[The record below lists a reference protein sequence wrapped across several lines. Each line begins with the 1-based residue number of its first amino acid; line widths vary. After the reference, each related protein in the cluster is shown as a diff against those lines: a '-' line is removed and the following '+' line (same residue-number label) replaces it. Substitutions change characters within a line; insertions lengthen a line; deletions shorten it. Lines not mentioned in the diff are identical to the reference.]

1 MRNTLL
7 KQTAFLI
14 ALTLVYLTFELG
26 FNGRLLDVVGGTA
39 TIDDVHHIE
48 VYGRTLS
55 GIAAALFVLQWL
67 MGKRTRRGKD
77 GGKKSP
83 GLGTIGIACLVTIVV
98 VYFAIKTFVDVLVT
112 TRDAEFRRIA
122 ANTILL
128 QRSLVE
134 GRLQLDGLTGSD
146 MVFARPQGKAFLA
159 LFPVLA
165 VSVDRLDEKTRAVKA
180 TLVRE
185 AVRRE
190 IGGAKG
196 YYDNYRDAMKRLHDD
211 WSKYAA
217 IIPDSDSGL
226 LAEQQRAWN
235 DYRARLSRRGWQPET
250 VPFYARGKVSASV
263 RRDLP
268 ALPGNW
274 HPSDIVSFYRAVAV
288 KYRQAA
294 ARKVHSVEV
303 GGETIPP
310 GLSYDA
316 FVARAGV
323 QKELRKSLG
332 LPASAT
338 VQPSYASTEAFGQ
351 LFDAFSDEQARLQ
364 MSKYDAK
371 PADFENGGKYAQEGI
386 DATRAAIVPA
396 VALFF
401 SLLGAI
407 AHFSKLLFLSAK
419 CLMLTRTGPDG
430 ELSRRASRTALAALF
445 CAMIGVWSIL
455 SVASNDITRSDLFGQ
470 MMSWARTGAS
480 GGRALTNI
488 AHVVVVGQ
496 GYGYPLNEAIR
507 KDILQGL
514 NYGYH
519 PAAH

>member
-14 ALTLVYLTFELG
+14 VVTLVYLTFELG

-67 MGKRTRRGKD
+67 MGKRTKSGK
-77 GGKKSP
+77 GSP
-83 GLGTIGIACLVTIVV
+83 GLGTIAIACLVTIVV

-134 GRLQLDGLTGSD
+134 GRLQLEGLTGND
-146 MVFARPQGKAFLA
+146 TVFAKPQGKAFLA

-196 YYDNYRDAMKRLHDD
+196 YYDSYRDAMKQVHDN

-217 IIPDSDSGL
+217 IIPDSDPGL
-226 LAEQQRAWN
+226 KAEQQRAWN
-235 DYRARLSRRGWQPET
+235 DYLSRLSRRGWQPGT
-250 VPFYARGKVSASV
+250 VPGYARGRVSASV

-268 ALPGNW
+268 ALPANW
-274 HPSDIVSFYRAVAV
+274 HPSDMLSFYGAAAV

-294 ARKVHSVEV
+294 ARKVHSVDV

-310 GLSYDA
+310 GLSYEA
-316 FVARAGV
+316 FVARPGV

-338 VQPSYASTEAFGQ
+338 VLPSYASNEAFGQ
-351 LFDAFSDEQARLQ
+351 LFDAFSDEQAR
-364 MSKYDAK
+364 
-371 PADFENGGKYAQEGI
+371 
-386 DATRAAIVPA
+386 A
-396 VALFF
+396 V
-401 SLLGAI
+401 
-407 AHFSKLLFLSAK
+407 
-419 CLMLTRTGPDG
+419 
-430 ELSRRASRTALAALF
+430 EQVRR
-445 CAMIGVWSIL
+445 
-455 SVASNDITRSDLFGQ
+455 VARRL
-470 MMSWARTGAS
+470 
-480 GGRALTNI
+480 
-488 AHVVVVGQ
+488 
-496 GYGYPLNEAIR
+496 
-507 KDILQGL
+507 
-514 NYGYH
+514 
-519 PAAH
+519 